1 VRKRHLPLP
10 PETLRGC
17 HVHRRATVLA
27 GGFDDLRFG
36 KAMGRGSLGMTAKV
50 IQFRDYQNPKD
61 IERLRQQMAAEILSQ
76 IDTSPSEMIPYHG
89 AGIDGMKFE
98 APPED
103 CA

>member
-1 VRKRHLPLP
+1 
-10 PETLRGC
+10 
-17 HVHRRATVLA
+17 LA
-27 GGFDDLRFG
+27 GGYIGLRFG
-36 KAMGRGSLGMTAKV
+36 KAMGRGSLAMTAKV

-76 IDTSPSEMIPYHG
+76 IDTSPSEMSFG